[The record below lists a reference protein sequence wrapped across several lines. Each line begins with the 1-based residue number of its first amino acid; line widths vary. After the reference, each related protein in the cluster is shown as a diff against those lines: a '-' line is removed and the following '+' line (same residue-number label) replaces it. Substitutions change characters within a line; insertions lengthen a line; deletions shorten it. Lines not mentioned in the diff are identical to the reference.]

1 MAEKEKVGT
10 VNVCP
15 SCGAPV
21 ESFQTRCSSCGHE
34 LNQIQ
39 TTQSIQ
45 EFFQKLEALS
55 NQEYRAN
62 KDREINESRERAY
75 KPRKKVGLGTVLLWL
90 FFFWILWIPIVFR
103 KAKGPYATAMAVF
116 GVIAFFSLLLIYTE
130 LNPTPEQNTT
140 IISEQVNTETE
151 QIMSPNNTGLPFP
164 LKIALFSISLIGM
177 AVVFIIMKPKWTPE
191 DTRRQSMIEMFPVP
205 NSKEALTEFIILAT
219 GQIKQVNP
227 VTRVFSLKAKRQLG
241 WNEIWISKCKQVYT
255 KARIAMK
262 DDPGSLSAISQLMA
276 EAGLKMANAVN

>member
-10 VNVCP
+10 VNTCP

-39 TTQSIQ
+39 TTQSVQ
-45 EFFQKLEALS
+45 EFFQKFEELS
-55 NQEYRAN
+55 NQEYMAN
-62 KDREINESRERAY
+62 KDREINESQERVY
-75 KPRKKVGLGTVLLWL
+75 KPQKKIGLGTVLLWI
-90 FFFWILWIPIVFR
+90 FFFWILWIPILFK

-116 GVIAFFSLLLIYTE
+116 GVVAFFSIIVIYGK
-130 LNPTPEQNTT
+130 LNPTSTQNTGT
-140 IISEQVNTETE
+140 ITEE
-151 QIMSPNNTGLPFP
+151 AMVEPSQQIKDTGLPFP
-164 LKIALFSISLIGM
+164 VLIAIFSISLIGM
-177 AVVFIIMKPKWTPE
+177 AAVFVIMKPKWTPE
-191 DTRRQSMIEMFPVP
+191 DIRRQSMIEMFPVP

-227 VTRVFSLKAKRQLG
+227 VTRVFSLQAKRQLG
-241 WNEIWISKCKQVYT
+241 WNEIWISKCKQIYT

-262 DDPGSLSAISQLMA
+262 DDPSSLSAISQLMA

>member
-10 VNVCP
+10 VNTCP

-39 TTQSIQ
+39 TTQSVQ

-62 KDREINESRERAY
+62 KDREINESRDKAY
-75 KPRKKVGLGTVLLWL
+75 KPQKKIGLGTVLLWI

-130 LNPTPEQNTT
+130 LNPTPEQNTSV
-140 IISEQVNTETE
+140 IGEQVNTETE
-151 QIMSPNNTGLPFP
+151 TTSQNNTGLPFP
-164 LKIALFSISLIGM
+164 LKIAMLSISLIGM

-191 DTRRQSMIEMFPVP
+191 DKRRQSMIEMFPVP
-205 NSKEALTEFIILAT
+205 NSKEALMEFIILAT
-219 GQIKQVNP
+219 GHIKQINP
-227 VTRVFSLKAKRQLG
+227 VARAFSLQAKHQLG
-241 WNEIWISKCKQVYT
+241 WNEIWISKCKQIYT

-262 DDPGSLSAISQLMA
+262 DDPSSLSAISQLMA
-276 EAGLKMANAVN
+276 EAGLNTAKAVN